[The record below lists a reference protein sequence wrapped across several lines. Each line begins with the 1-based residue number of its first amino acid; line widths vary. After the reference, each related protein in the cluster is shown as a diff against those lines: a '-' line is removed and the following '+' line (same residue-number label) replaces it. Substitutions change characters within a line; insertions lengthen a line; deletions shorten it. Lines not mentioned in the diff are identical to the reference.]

1 MPGETLRARLA
12 AAALTE
18 RARGEHTR
26 VRDPTGGEGCA
37 TCPAAH
43 VPPSGRVPAKLWAEP
58 TGPGDPWDAHQR
70 RGLVAPHRP
79 APPRPPRRQGHS
91 EPQWVDP
98 TPAGAPQDPG
108 THTSVGGWQRRPAH
122 TVRTGAA
129 APAQGPA
136 VVARVAN
143 GTRSQASRSFSLH
156 PHLRQ
161 RFRPYQV
168 TAAANFRT
176 CAPGRQAAP
185 SPGTARPAFCRPQPL
200 LSLLQGDGAL
210 KARQFSR
217 WNKAHTQSLHSCR

>member
-1 MPGETLRARLA
+1 M
-12 AAALTE
+12 E
-18 RARGEHTR
+18 RAAPRAQLRMFRLQEEFPRSCGLS
-26 VRDPTGGEGCA
+26 P
-37 TCPAAH
+37 
-43 VPPSGRVPAKLWAEP
+43 RVPGTLGMHTSVGGWWRH
-58 TGPGDPWDAHQR
+58 T
-70 RGLVAPHRP
+70 

-185 SPGTARPAFCRPQPL
+185 SPGTSRPAFCRPQPL